1 LYACEICL
9 TQLTKSSYKQ
19 RVTHWESRFQAGL
32 SSTCQS
38 CGYIRSS
45 ILPIQSEFALEGY
58 YTEKKK
64 SWSTLIFSQRT
75 ELMYTYIQSKNW
87 TARFHRNGIRHI
99 HLFSQRTELLG
110 SDETEI
116 DTYIYS
122 VKELNFW
129 VATKRNQTLIFRQRT
144 EKKCH
149 ILYTVINQS
158 GIIVFQNNVIW
169 LGAAITS

>member
-1 LYACEICL
+1 MLEIILSQLYACEMCL

-58 YTEKKK
+58 YTEKRN
-64 SWSTLIFSQRT
+64 SWSTFAIDALLR
-75 ELMYTYIQSKNW
+75 LL
-87 TARFHRNGIRHI
+87 

-129 VATKRNQTLIFRQRT
+129 VPTKRNQTLIFRQRT

-149 ILYTVINQS
+149 ILYTVINQP

>member
-1 LYACEICL
+1 MLEIIFSQLYACEICL

-45 ILPIQSEFALEGY
+45 ILPIQSEFALEGH
-58 YTEKKK
+58 YTEKENLEVHLYSVKELN
-64 SWSTLIFSQRT
+64 WCTLIFSQRT
-75 ELMYTYIQSKNW
+75 EL
-87 TARFHRNGIRHI
+87 
-99 HLFSQRTELLG
+99 LG
-110 SDETEI
+110 SIETES
-116 DTYIYS
+116 DTYTYS

-129 VATKRNQTLIFRQRT
+129 VPTKRNQTLIFRQRT

-149 ILYTVINQS
+149 ILYTVINQP

>member
-1 LYACEICL
+1 MLEIILSQLYACEICL

-45 ILPIQSEFALEGY
+45 ILPIQSDFALEGY
-58 YTEKKK
+58 YTEKENLDVHLYSVKELN
-64 SWSTLIFSQRT
+64 WCTLIFSQRT
-75 ELMYTYIQSKNW
+75 EL
-87 TARFHRNGIRHI
+87 
-99 HLFSQRTELLG
+99 LG
-110 SDETEI
+110 SIETES

-129 VATKRNQTLIFRQRT
+129 VPTKRNQTLIFRQRT

-169 LGAAITS
+169 LGIAITS